1 MLVDFFFTLK
11 KYKLSVSLRELLD
24 LINAL
29 EKHVV
34 YADLEAFYFLARTV
48 MVKDESQYD
57 KFDRAFA
64 DYFKGVQSVDLFN
77 SPIPQDWLNNALTNQ
92 LSDEDK
98 AKIKAMGGL
107 DKLLE
112 TLQQRLDEQEKR
124 HQGGNKWIGTG
135 GTSPFGANG
144 YNPEGIRIGQKGN
157 RNFSAVKVWEKR
169 QFKNFSSDVELG
181 TRNLKIA
188 LRKLRKFARTGASEE
203 LDVNETIGATAKNG
217 GLLDIHMAP
226 ERHNAVKVLM
236 FFDVGGSMDA
246 YIKQCQEL
254 FSAVHSE
261 FKHLEYFYFHNCV
274 YEDVWKDNL
283 RRDKERISLWEI
295 MHKYGRDYKLIFVGD
310 ATMGPYEITY
320 PGGSIEHWN
329 EEPGADWLQRLTNH
343 FSHAIWLN
351 PQVQAHWQYHA
362 SVQIL
367 KQLMKDRMHPLTLQ
381 GLSDGIK
388 NLSRKQ

>member
-1 MLVDFFFTLK
+1 MGK
-11 KYKLSVSLRELLD
+11 
-24 LINAL
+24 AP
-29 EKHVV
+29 
-34 YADLEAFYFLARTV
+34 
-48 MVKDESQYD
+48 
-57 KFDRAFA
+57 
-64 DYFKGVQSVDLFN
+64 VQ
-77 SPIPQDWLNNALTNQ
+77 
-92 LSDEDK
+92 
-98 AKIKAMGGL
+98 
-107 DKLLE
+107 
-112 TLQQRLDEQEKR
+112 
-124 HQGGNKWIGTG
+124 
-135 GTSPFGANG
+135 
-144 YNPEGIRIGQKGN
+144 
-157 RNFSAVKVWEKR
+157 
-169 QFKNFSSDVELG
+169 NFSSDVELG

-310 ATMGPYEITY
+310 ATMG
-320 PGGSIEHWN
+320 
-329 EEPGADWLQRLTNH
+329 R
-343 FSHAIWLN
+343 
-351 PQVQAHWQYHA
+351 
-362 SVQIL
+362 
-367 KQLMKDRMHPLTLQ
+367 MK
-381 GLSDGIK
+381 
-388 NLSRKQ
+388 